1 MIKKTIPYKLTTNA
15 RQSEG
20 ELVAGQAYDVGH
32 QVLAQVSRS
41 ARLMREEGG
50 PFLFGEG
57 RQGRKMLSS

>member
-1 MIKKTIPYKLTTNA
+1 MIKKTISYKLTTNA

-20 ELVAGQAYDVGH
+20 ELVAGPAYDVDH
-32 QVLAQVSRS
+32 QVLARVSRL